1 MKPYMLTDDYR
12 IGQDERNFT
21 LERRH
26 TVQKGKEAGT
36 EKWVTEGWYPHLDM
50 VARAA
55 VKRLVLE
62 SEEELPE
69 ALREAVALFEG
80 LRAERLKEV
89 P

>member
-26 TVQKGKEAGT
+26 VREKGKEAGK
-36 EKWVTEGWYPHLDM
+36 EVWVTEGWFPHLDM
-50 VARAA
+50 LARAA

-69 ALREAVALFEG
+69 AVREAVALFEG
-80 LRAERLKEV
+80 LRAERLKET